1 MKEALI
7 RTIIGLLFTITVIGL
22 TIMIFFSLVVTYA
35 TVYAYLNVYADTIQ
49 QTHQSIDPSKK

>member
-7 RTIIGLLFTITVIGL
+7 RALVGLLFTLTVVAL

-35 TVYAYLNVYADTIQ
+35 TVYAYLHVYADTIQ
-49 QTHQSIDPSKK
+49 QTHQSIDPSNK

>member
-7 RTIIGLLFTITVIGL
+7 RTIIGLLFTVTVIGL

-35 TVYAYLNVYADTIQ
+35 TVYALLEVSADTIQ